1 MDYLK
6 LKKPRLRRPCLVGV
20 RIYPVKILHTLDTG
34 KTYVQVLPPRSRD
47 DPRPNSIPVNGKAKK
62 ERHVLQSRCHLPA
75 WEVKRVRLRPPSID
89 KGRQQGPVKLDPMV
103 PNTLNKSAESK
114 KTCGTEPET

>member
-6 LKKPRLRRPCLVGV
+6 LKKPRLRRPWRVGV
-20 RIYPVKILHTLDTG
+20 WLYPAKLLATLDTG
-34 KTYVQVLPPRSRD
+34 KTYLQVLPPRSRD
-47 DPRPNSIPVNGKAKK
+47 HPGPNSIPVNGKAKK

-75 WEVKRVRLRPPSID
+75 WEVERVRLRPPSID